1 MVVAAMTNR
10 ALLAVVAFSVVSS
23 TSLVAQGSEPIRGIS
38 IAAFGTRVLAGVAAD
53 LSLADV
59 RTLGADAVAINVSWY
74 QDDDQSTEIGPDDVK
89 SASLDS
95 VGHCIDEAHRLGMK
109 VMLKPMVD
117 VRSRIWRGRIRPRDA
132 DAWFRSYT
140 TFINTFADVAKR
152 KKVEILCI
160 ATEMNTLEGLENEAR
175 WRAAIRE
182 VRRRYDGKLT
192 YAANWHEGPEAGGG
206 YRAVRFWD
214 ALDLIGINPYF
225 AIADTTTPTSDQ
237 LHSGSRAWM
246 DILETWR
253 EQNGLDKSVLYT
265 EIGYPSFDGGAM
277 TPWGSDESGLT
288 PDPDEQAAA
297 LEAFLSTAGER
308 EWCAGLFLWR
318 WEPYP
323 HAGLRHPTGHTPQ
336 DKPGEKVIA
345 RFFGG
350 TAPPPAPV
358 RESLE

>member
-1 MVVAAMTNR
+1 MNIAFITEVSFGLAAISLIAT
-10 ALLAVVAFSVVSS
+10 AHSADSFHAV
-23 TSLVAQGSEPIRGIS
+23 RGIS
-38 IAAFGTRVLAGVAAD
+38 IAAFSANSLAGVAAD
-53 LSLADV
+53 RSLADV
-59 RTLGADAVAINVSWY
+59 RELGADAVAINVSWY
-74 QDDDQSTEIGPDDVK
+74 QADVESTEIGPHDVK
-89 SASLDS
+89 SATLES
-95 VGHCIDEAHRLGMK
+95 VEHCIDEAHRLGMQ

-117 VRSRIWRGRIRPRDA
+117 VRSRIWRGRIQPRDA
-132 DAWFRSYT
+132 DAWFGSYQ
-140 TFINTFADVAKR
+140 TFINTFADLAKR

-160 ATEMNTLEGLENEAR
+160 ATEMNTLEGVENEAR
-175 WRAAIRE
+175 WRKAIRE
-182 VRRRYDGKLT
+182 VRRRYDGNLT
-192 YAANWHEGPEAGGG
+192 YAANWHEGPEAVGG

-214 ALDLIGINPYF
+214 ALDYIGINPYF
-225 AIADTTTPTSDQ
+225 PIATTTTPTAEE
-237 LHSGSRAWM
+237 LRAGSRAWM
-246 DILETWR
+246 DIVEAWRGET
-253 EQNGLDKSVLYT
+253 GLDMPVLCT

-297 LEAFLSTAGER
+297 LEAFLSTVGER
-308 EWCAGLFLWR
+308 DWCAGMFLWR

-323 HAGLRHPTGHTPQ
+323 HGGLRHPTGHTPQ